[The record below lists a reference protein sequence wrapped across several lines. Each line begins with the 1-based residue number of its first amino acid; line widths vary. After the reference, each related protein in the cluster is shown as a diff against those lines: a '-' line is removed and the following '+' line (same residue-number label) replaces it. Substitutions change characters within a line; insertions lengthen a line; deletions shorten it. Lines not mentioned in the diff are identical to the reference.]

1 MAIIKCQGHCF
12 EDIQAVIFDKDG
24 TLANVEP
31 YLRLVGEARSHCI
44 EAQVPRLYL
53 PVMQALGIDEN
64 GIDPTGLMAVGSREE
79 NKIATA
85 AYVAAAGYG
94 WTSALA
100 MVEKAFL
107 QAQTQLPAKVT
118 QTPLLEGGTALLQR
132 LKSVGVKVG
141 IASADT
147 HEEVAAFVNY
157 NRLNS
162 VSWYC
167 GISAGK
173 LAKTHPNFLAFACEA
188 MNIDCSATL
197 IIGDS
202 ASDLQLSR
210 QGGAGFLGM
219 TGGWQREFAINL
231 LEDVPSDV

>member
-100 MVEKAFL
+100 MVEKGFSTGSDPVTREGHSNAFARRWHSAFATAQISRRQSRDCLCRYTRRSRCFCQL
-107 QAQTQLPAKVT
+107 QPAK
-118 QTPLLEGGTALLQR
+118 QR
-132 LKSVGVKVG
+132 ELVLRY
-141 IASADT
+141 
-147 HEEVAAFVNY
+147 F
-157 NRLNS
+157 
-162 VSWYC
+162 
-167 GISAGK
+167 
-173 LAKTHPNFLAFACEA
+173 
-188 MNIDCSATL
+188 
-197 IIGDS
+197 
-202 ASDLQLSR
+202 SR
-210 QGGAGFLGM
+210 QAC
-219 TGGWQREFAINL
+219 
-231 LEDVPSDV
+231 